1 MELTN
6 LISKSSPMPQLHT
19 SWKHSSQYLQ
29 TDKETLHWQGTLP
42 RMTSG
47 QGGGHILSIRS
58 HVPLH
63 NKSKVTAEEAAE
75 KVKSLPV
82 QLIFRGVIDF
92 LSY

>member
-1 MELTN
+1 
-6 LISKSSPMPQLHT
+6 MPQLHT
-19 SWKHSSQYLQ
+19 TVGNTAAISANR
-29 TDKETLHWQGTLP
+29 QGDNALASDCHTLP

>member
-1 MELTN
+1 MDIKSLVLRHSPRLARYFN
-6 LISKSSPMPQLHT
+6 VVMSKYLIKYNYAGFCPVC
-19 SWKHSSQYLQ
+19 
-29 TDKETLHWQGTLP
+29 TDVVFW
-42 RMTSG
+42 SG
-47 QGGGHILSIRS
+47 SVRLSIRS
-58 HVPLH
+58 HVLLH